1 MLKVSKRALLLMGVS
16 LTFHDAMAANATETA
31 PKTTQP
37 AKSLQP
43 DVKFLEYLGT
53 VEDDEDNWM
62 DVELSVTESK
72 ANAPVS
78 KTAKEPV
85 RSVEKK

>member
-1 MLKVSKRALLLMGVS
+1 MLTLSKRALLFMSVS
-16 LTFHDAMAANATETA
+16 LTLHNAMAAGASEVA
-31 PKTTQP
+31 PKTSQP
-37 AKSLQP
+37 TKAPQP

-62 DVELSVTESK
+62 DVELGASESK
-72 ANAPVS
+72 ANAPVG
-78 KTAKEPV
+78 KAAKEPV